1 VEANVMSDKNQL
13 EVATKK
19 SALRKFARDERGAGL
34 VEYILLAGL
43 IAIAAIVAFRGFEG
57 KVSGTVTKQGQKI
70 ETELS
75 PK

>member
-1 VEANVMSDKNQL
+1 MSNNSQL
-13 EVATKK
+13 KVATKR
-19 SALRKFARDERGAGL
+19 SSLRRFIRDERGAGL

-57 KVSGTVTKQGQKI
+57 RVSSTVTKQGEKI
-70 ETELS
+70 ESELS

>member
-1 VEANVMSDKNQL
+1 MIDKSQI

-19 SALRKFARDERGAGL
+19 SALRKLVRDERGAGL

>member
-1 VEANVMSDKNQL
+1 MTNNHDQL
-13 EVATKK
+13 RAGSGSVK
-19 SALRKFARDERGAGL
+19 SPARRFLRDERGAGL

-43 IAIAAIVAFRGFEG
+43 IAIACILAFRGFGG
-57 KVSGTVTKQGQKI
+57 KVSSTVTKQGDKI

>member
-1 VEANVMSDKNQL
+1 VEAKVMSDNNQL

-19 SALRKFARDERGAGL
+19 SALRKLFQDERGAGL

-70 ETELS
+70 ESELS

>member
-1 VEANVMSDKNQL
+1 VEAKVMSDKNQL
-13 EVATKK
+13 EIATKK
-19 SALRKFARDERGAGL
+19 SALRKLLRDERGAGL